1 MSSATQVVKAF
12 YAALGRGDLP
22 AVLDLLHPQIE
33 WTEVKGFPYY
43 NGTWRSHQEI
53 IDGLLG
59 PLNRD
64 WDGFAA
70 TPHEFLSEDGRVI
83 SFGNYSGTAKSTGK
97 QMRAAFAHRW
107 EVQGEKITRFD
118 MVADTF
124 LVREA
129 LR

>member
-33 WTEVKGFPYY
+33 WTEVEGFPYY

-59 PLNRD
+59 PLSRD

-70 TPHEFLSEDGRVI
+70 TPHEFLSEDGRVV
-83 SFGNYSGTAKSTGK
+83 SFGSYSGTAKSTGK

-107 EVQGEKITRFD
+107 EVQDEKITRFD

-129 LR
+129 LC

>member
-1 MSSATQVVKAF
+1 MSSATQIVKSF

-22 AVLDLLHPQIE
+22 AVLDLLHPQIQ

-43 NGTWRSHQEI
+43 KGTLRSHQEI

-70 TPHEFLSEDGRVI
+70 TPHEFLSEDGRVVC
-83 SFGNYSGTAKSTGK
+83 FGNYSGDAKSTGK
-97 QMRAAFAHRW
+97 RMRAAFAHRW